1 MFQRRMR
8 IKKQDQ
14 TLIFSKSGG
23 KKNITMTSFCALQNR
38 CKQKNVLCKVRMI
51 RSLFFQTFFFFQG
64 TSPDLTITVTFVGI
78 RWDTCL
84 HHIPL
89 PIWKKSA
96 RTIKIVDVSVGKRF
110 SGVQTLTWVSDNP
123 LDFDE
128 YKVISAFALRFTFP
142 AQLWSSRFL
151 MFLSVFDFYVSS
163 IL

>member
-1 MFQRRMR
+1 MFKRRMLS
-8 IKKQDQ
+8 KKQGQ
-14 TLIFSKSGG
+14 TLIFSKSG
-23 KKNITMTSFCALQNR
+23 KKKTSRWLPF
-38 CKQKNVLCKVRMI
+38 VLCKIDVSKKMFCVK
-51 RSLFFQTFFFFQG
+51 SEWFEVYFFKLFFFQG
-64 TSPDLTITVTFVGI
+64 TSLDLTSTVTFVGI

-128 YKVISAFALRFTFP
+128 YK
-142 AQLWSSRFL
+142 SSPL
-151 MFLSVFDFYVSS
+151 L
-163 IL
+163 L